1 MFFLDSGFLRRLQLL
16 GHTVA
21 PGGRRDTLPVGA
33 IRGGGVEGG
42 ARRRPLRRHG
52 KDVRG
57 HVQGNPR
64 RLQGDQKRID
74 SIMQLDV
81 YILLLFWILQNC
93 FLRHNTRQRVSGG
106 RTSDRRRRSS

>member
-1 MFFLDSGFLRRLQLL
+1 MFFLDPGVLRRLQLL

-33 IRGGGVEGG
+33 LRGGGVVVEGG

-52 KDVRG
+52 QDVRG

-74 SIMQLDV
+74 PIMQLDV
-81 YILLLFWILQNC
+81 YITFVLDFAKLF
-93 FLRHNTRQRVSGG
+93 
-106 RTSDRRRRSS
+106 SSS

>member
-1 MFFLDSGFLRRLQLL
+1 MFFLDSGVLRRLQLL

-33 IRGGGVEGG
+33 LRGGVVVVDGG
-42 ARRRPLRRHG
+42 ARRHPLRRHG
-52 KDVRG
+52 QDVRG

-81 YILLLFWILQNC
+81 YITFVLDFAKLF
-93 FLRHNTRQRVSGG
+93 
-106 RTSDRRRRSS
+106 SSS